1 MPNDTTPYHSLLCTS
16 EPWCPKVDRGEC
28 RSHRCVGGGR
38 SERLFGLY
46 LGHWPLL
53 GALRFFLHCAHIMR
67 RRSAPL
73 HDNSRFESAGFT
85 IRLEEGHDFVQ
96 RNLTID

>member
-1 MPNDTTPYHSLLCTS
+1 MEGRPSTAFD
-16 EPWCPKVDRGEC
+16 
-28 RSHRCVGGGR
+28 GGLDFLSR
-38 SERLFGLY
+38 
-46 LGHWPLL
+46 LL

-85 IRLEEGHDFVQ
+85 IRREEGHDFVQ

>member
-1 MPNDTTPYHSLLCTS
+1 MKDFLDYAQCCACFRS
-16 EPWCPKVDRGEC
+16 GEI
-28 RSHRCVGGGR
+28 RILDSGGNV
-38 SERLFGLY
+38 ERT
-46 LGHWPLL
+46 L

-85 IRLEEGHDFVQ
+85 IRREEGHDFVQ

>member
-1 MPNDTTPYHSLLCTS
+1 MDHFVEQFGVPRLTEANAESI
-16 EPWCPKVDRGEC
+16 
-28 RSHRCVGGGR
+28 SHRCVGAGR

-46 LGHWPLL
+46 LGHWPLF

-85 IRLEEGHDFVQ
+85 IRREEGHDFVQ

>member
-1 MPNDTTPYHSLLCTS
+1 MQNPFRTAVWALAVVNGS
-16 EPWCPKVDRGEC
+16 
-28 RSHRCVGGGR
+28 
-38 SERLFGLY
+38 FGLY

-53 GALRFFLHCAHIMR
+53 GALPFFLHCAHIMR

-73 HDNSRFESAGFT
+73 HDNSRFESAGST
-85 IRLEEGHDFVQ
+85 IRREEGHDFVQ

>member
-1 MPNDTTPYHSLLCTS
+1 MQNPFRTAVWALAVVNGSLASILGTGLS
-16 EPWCPKVDRGEC
+16 WV
-28 RSHRCVGGGR
+28 
-38 SERLFGLY
+38 LFV
-46 LGHWPLL
+46 
-53 GALRFFLHCAHIMR
+53 FFLHCAHIMR

-85 IRLEEGHDFVQ
+85 IRREEGHDFVQ

>member
-1 MPNDTTPYHSLLCTS
+1 MHNPFRTAVWALAVVNGSLASILGAGLS
-16 EPWCPKVDRGEC
+16 WV
-28 RSHRCVGGGR
+28 
-38 SERLFGLY
+38 LFG
-46 LGHWPLL
+46 
-53 GALRFFLHCAHIMR
+53 FFCIAPTFMR

-85 IRLEEGHDFVQ
+85 IRREEGHDFVQ

>member
-1 MPNDTTPYHSLLCTS
+1 M
-16 EPWCPKVDRGEC
+16 G
-28 RSHRCVGGGR
+28 
-38 SERLFGLY
+38 
-46 LGHWPLL
+46 
-53 GALRFFLHCAHIMR
+53 

-85 IRLEEGHDFVQ
+85 IRREEGYDFVQ